1 MEIIYIIIIEI
12 FTAFL
17 IVGLIIYS
25 TLTTKKMLGKIDH
38 GTTEL
43 LNKIDLETKEMLNKM
58 DCETKKMLAKIEHE
72 IKNQKA
78 TQSMLNKLL
87 DEKLPQND

>member
-12 FTAFL
+12 FSLFL
-17 IVGLIIYS
+17 TLGLIIYS
-25 TLTTKKMLGKIDH
+25 TLTTKKML
-38 GTTEL
+38 
-43 LNKIDLETKEMLNKM
+43 
-58 DCETKKMLAKIEHE
+58 AKIEHD

>member
-1 MEIIYIIIIEI
+1 MEIIYIIIMQI

-25 TLTTKKMLGKIDH
+25 TLTMKKMLI
-38 GTTEL
+38 
-43 LNKIDLETKEMLNKM
+43 
-58 DCETKKMLAKIEHE
+58 KIEHE

-78 TQSMLNKLL
+78 TQSILDQLL
-87 DEKLPQND
+87 KKELPQKND